1 MRTLIAALALV
12 IGLSTMTRNAAAE
25 WTRGEFQ
32 SNGKPIEEFH
42 CVPSG
47 AGPFP
52 AVVFL
57 HGSGP
62 REMGVRS
69 FKSYC
74 DKLAE
79 HGYYT
84 EFIEYYSQ
92 TGAVSPLEVKKMATD
107 FPTWLDEIED
117 GIDALK
123 KNKSVDSKHLGL
135 MGISLGSFLS
145 LAYGATFPDQIDAI
159 VEYYGGL
166 PPTSAG
172 GAAMMPPT
180 LILHGDADKI
190 VPVSQAKDLDALL
203 TKFDRPHEI
212 HIYPG
217 ANHGFNF
224 EGAAMWYDR
233 AAADDAWDH
242 TLKFFDTYLKNN
254 SAVSAHA
261 N

>member
-1 MRTLIAALALV
+1 MRTIIVAFAFV
-12 IGLSTMTRNAAAE
+12 IGLSALPASAAE

-32 SNGKPIEEFH
+32 SDGKPVEEFH

-62 REMGVRS
+62 QQMGVSS
-69 FKSYC
+69 FESYC

-84 EFIEYYSQ
+84 EYIEYYSQ
-92 TGAVSPLEVKKMATD
+92 TGAVSPIEVKKMATD
-107 FPTWLDEIED
+107 FPIWLDEIED
-117 GIDALK
+117 GMAALK
-123 KNKSVDSKHLGL
+123 KNKSVDSKRIGL

-145 LAYGATFPDQIDAI
+145 LAYGANSPAEIGAI

-166 PPTSAG
+166 PPTAVG
-172 GAAMMPPT
+172 GVARMPPV
-180 LILHGDADKI
+180 LILHGDADQI
-190 VPVSQAKDLDALL
+190 VPVAQAKSLDALL
-203 TKFDRPHEI
+203 TKADRPHEM

-217 ANHGFNF
+217 ANHAFNF

-233 AAADDAWDH
+233 AAAEDAWNR
-242 TLKFFDTYLKNN
+242 TLKFFNTYLKSPPA
-254 SAVSAHA
+254 SARAD
-261 N
+261 